1 MLSNSSKASSR
12 LILTELECL
21 KSRLLSI
28 FLFRGQ
34 RLMIL
39 TPRYQKHQNLIP
51 LYHFLYHR
59 ILFLMIQNYLNHH
72 CRYYHVCAYCV
83 ILI

>member
-1 MLSNSSKASSR
+1 MSEEPSSVD
-12 LILTELECL
+12 
-21 KSRLLSI
+21 
-28 FLFRGQ
+28 FLFSWSVVNDSDAALSGSTR
-34 RLMIL
+34 I
-39 TPRYQKHQNLIP
+39 LIP

-83 ILI
+83 ILIDRFVII

>member
-1 MLSNSSKASSR
+1 MSEEPSSVD
-12 LILTELECL
+12 
-21 KSRLLSI
+21 

-34 RLMIL
+34 WSMLL

-59 ILFLMIQNYLNHH
+59 ILFLMIQSYLNYH
-72 CRYYHVCAYCV
+72 CCYYRICAY
-83 ILI
+83 LLNFL